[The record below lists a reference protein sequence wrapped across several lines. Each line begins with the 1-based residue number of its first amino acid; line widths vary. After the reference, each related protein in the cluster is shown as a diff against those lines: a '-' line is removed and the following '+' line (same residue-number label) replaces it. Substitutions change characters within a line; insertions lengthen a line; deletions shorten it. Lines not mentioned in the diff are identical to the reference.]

1 MSAADDLVRAE
12 QAKNNAK
19 TARDAAKAALA
30 AVTPSSSKYA
40 LLTKKLGDAETVLKD
55 ANGNYNKLKDIAD
68 KNAKKIKAEETA
80 KTSET
85 KQIEIFV
92 KSIEKS
98 YSSALEAYKKD
109 PTNTGKAN
117 SYQNFSTQLN
127 NAYNDAEQKGVT
139 FDRLVVQSK
148 NGDIVPATQVVTVN
162 PAATGDYSPGVPNSA
177 LVVKSATAEAL
188 TRQQRGETVTAT
200 PTGAGAGGGTGG
212 AGGGVGGA
220 GGGASAVKPNKP
232 GKDNKPVD
240 TSWEPLFEQKY
251 PQYKW
256 MFTDLDRTKY
266 ADVFDLFKRAIGK
279 GADGKGEMTGE
290 EFDKQFIGTS
300 WYTELAVSKK
310 GRELTTA
317 VGSFNWGDGNLGKF
331 LNKAYQYG
339 YEGDNLKQEAYKE
352 LFTKVGGK
360 YVNDLAVG
368 EVRASSPYL
377 VLKRIGTQFLSPVT
391 DETVES
397 ALTGG
402 SSPDDVLRLAREKAK
417 VMYPH
422 LAKSIDAGLSLE
434 ELAADYKAIAAR
446 TLELDPSQV
455 DMGGIY
461 NVAIK
466 SGEGGKERMLSTSEW
481 ETLLRTDPKFKYSF
495 TKQANQDATN
505 IGLSIA
511 RAFGKVG

>member
-1 MSAADDLVRAE
+1 MSASDDLIRAE
-12 QAKNNAK
+12 QAKNDAGI
-19 TARDAAKAALA
+19 ARDAAKTALGL
-30 AVTPSSSKYA
+30 VTPSSPKYA
-40 LLTKKLGDAETVLKD
+40 ALLKKVQDAEKVFKD
-55 ANGNYNKLKDIAD
+55 SNGKYNKLKDIAD
-68 KNAKKIKAEETA
+68 KNAKKTKAEEAA

-85 KQIEIFV
+85 KRIEAFV
-92 KSIEKS
+92 KNIEKG
-98 YSSALEAYKKD
+98 YGYALENYKKD
-109 PTNTGKAN
+109 PTNIGKAN
-117 SYQNFSTQLN
+117 SYQNLLTQLN
-127 NAYNDAEQKGVT
+127 NAYTDAEQQGVT

-148 NGDIVPATQVVTVN
+148 SGEIVPATQVVTVN
-162 PAATGDYSPGVPNSA
+162 PAASGGYSPGTPNSA
-177 LVVKSATAEAL
+177 LAVKKPTGEAL
-188 TRQQRGETVTAT
+188 TRQQRGEVVTAT
-200 PTGAGAGGGTGG
+200 STGAGAAGGAGGGTGG
-212 AGGGVGGA
+212 GA
-220 GGGASAVKPNKP
+220 GIVKPVKP

-317 VGSFNWGDGNLGKF
+317 VGSFNWSDGNLGKF

-339 YEGDNLKQEAYKE
+339 YTGDNLKQEAYKE

-368 EVRASSPYL
+368 EVKASSPYL

-391 DETVES
+391 DESVEA

-434 ELAADYKAIAAR
+434 ELASDYKAIAAR

-481 ETLLRTDPKFKYSF
+481 ETLLRTDSKFKYSF